1 MRPLPALL
9 ALVVLGGAAA
19 LVPLWLGD
27 YGIGVALSI
36 LMWVALAES
45 WLVNSGMTGYVSL
58 GHAVFYGLGGY
69 FCVLTWQSL
78 PLPLALLGGGLASG
92 ALALLVGYPV
102 LRVRGPYFVILTFGL
117 SELVKFIVINVEAA
131 LGVFSRL
138 LIGGPSLETLYYVM
152 LALAAAASALAWWVG
167 RSRFGAGLRAIRE
180 NETAAETIGVPVGR
194 FKLAAFAL
202 SAVIPGMVGAVMV
215 LRSTYF
221 EPMQLFDPVTSFT
234 IVTVA
239 ILGGSDDVRGPL
251 LGALFLTG
259 LSELLW
265 ARAPQLYMILL
276 GLLLVG
282 FVLAAPD
289 GIVGRLRRGARAA

>member
-1 MRPLPALL
+1 MSPRAALLWLAALGLPAAL
-9 ALVVLGGAAA
+9 APSL
-19 LVPLWLGD
+19 LGD
-27 YGIGVALSI
+27 YGVGVVLSI

-45 WLVNSGMTGYVSL
+45 WLVISGLTGYVSL

-78 PLPLALLGGGLASG
+78 PLPLAMLGGGLASG
-92 ALALLVGYPV
+92 GLALAVGYPV

-117 SELVKFIVINVEAA
+117 SELVKFIVINVEAR

-138 LIGGPSLETLYYVM
+138 LIGGPSLQTLYYVM
-152 LALAAAASALAWWVG
+152 LALAVAACALAWWVG
-167 RSRFGAGLRAIRE
+167 RSRFGVGLRAIRE
-180 NETAAETIGVPVGR
+180 DETAAETVGVPVRR

-276 GLLLVG
+276 GVLLVG

-289 GIVGRLRRGARAA
+289 GIVGRLRRGTRAA

>member
-1 MRPLPALL
+1 MKTRAAL
-9 ALVVLGGAAA
+9 AWLVLLGVPAA
-19 LVPLWLGD
+19 LVPSFCGD
-27 YGIGVALSI
+27 YGVGVALSI

-45 WLVNSGMTGYVSL
+45 WLVISGLTGYVSL

-92 ALALLVGYPV
+92 ALALLAGYPV

-117 SELVKFIVINVEAA
+117 SELVKFVVINVETA

-138 LIGGPSLETLYYVM
+138 LLGGPSLETLYYVM
-152 LALAAAASALAWWVG
+152 LGLAVAACALAWWVG
-167 RSRFGAGLRAIRE
+167 RSRFGVGLRAVRE
-180 NETAAETIGVPVGR
+180 NETAAETIGIPVAR

-276 GLLLVG
+276 GVLLVG

-289 GIVGRLRRGARAA
+289 GIVGRLRRGTRAA

>member
-1 MRPLPALL
+1 MTPRAAIAWLVLL
-9 ALVVLGGAAA
+9 GVPAA
-19 LVPLWLGD
+19 LVPSLFGD

-45 WLVNSGMTGYVSL
+45 WLVISGLTGYVSL

-117 SELVKFIVINVEAA
+117 SELVKFVVINVEAA

-138 LIGGPSLETLYYVM
+138 LLGGPSLETLYYVM
-152 LALAAAASALAWWVG
+152 LALALAACALAWWVG
-167 RSRFGAGLRAIRE
+167 RSRFGVGLRAIRE
-180 NETAAETIGVPVGR
+180 NETAAETIGIPVAR

-276 GLLLVG
+276 GVLLVG

-289 GIVGRLRRGARAA
+289 GIVGRLRRGTRAA